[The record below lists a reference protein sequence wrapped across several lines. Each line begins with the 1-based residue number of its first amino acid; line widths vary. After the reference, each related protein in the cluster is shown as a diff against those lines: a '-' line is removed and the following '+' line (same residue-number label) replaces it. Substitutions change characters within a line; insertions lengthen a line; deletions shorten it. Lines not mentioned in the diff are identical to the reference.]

1 MARDCRMIIYFR
13 FDQELQHLSEFIAMD
28 PKAT

>member
-1 MARDCRMIIYFR
+1 MIIYFR